1 VSAPETLD
9 AAELARTNERLR
21 EQQRAVSNVLRAV
34 ARSEGLQP
42 VLDEIVE
49 SATRLCAGDNGRLWL
64 VKDGLLHAA
73 AQYGSPETYEYDV
86 QHLTQS
92 TEPHWPGA

>member
-9 AAELARTNERLR
+9 AKELAQTNERLR

-49 SATRLCAGDNGRLWL
+49 SATLLCACS
-64 VKDGLLHAA
+64 H
-73 AQYGSPETYEYDV
+73 S
-86 QHLTQS
+86 
-92 TEPHWPGA
+92 

>member
-1 VSAPETLD
+1 MAGV
-9 AAELARTNERLR
+9 AADGSDMARQLEDLR
-21 EQQRAVSNVLRAV
+21 GQQRAVSNVLRAV

-73 AQYGSPETYEYDV
+73 A
-86 QHLTQS
+86 
-92 TEPHWPGA
+92 